1 MNRAALRY
9 AKATLNLAK
18 ETNLAQEVND
28 NMLLIASTI
37 KESSELQAFLNNPT
51 LKSDAKMNVLT
62 SLFGT
67 KINTITNDVLKIL
80 VNNKRLDLLPFVAK
94 QYNSIYSKMQ
104 GEEVAMVTS
113 AIPLTDE
120 LKEKILV
127 KVKELTNKQV
137 TIENIVDESI
147 IGGFILQVGDKQFD
161 ASISGKLNKL
171 HRTFETNHYEAK
183 I

>member
-18 ETNLAQEVND
+18 DNNNAKEVND

-37 KESSELQAFLNNPT
+37 EESSELQFFLNNPT
-51 LKSDAKMNVLT
+51 SKSDAKMNVLT
-62 SLFGT
+62 SLFET
-67 KINTITNDVLKIL
+67 KINSITKGVLKIL
-80 VNNKRLDLLPFVAK
+80 VDNKRLNLLPYVAK
-94 QYNSIYSKMQ
+94 QYNNIYKKMQ
-104 GEEVAMVTS
+104 GEEVAKVIS
-113 AIPLTDE
+113 AIPLTDD